1 MRFVDLSHQFE
12 DGMPGFRMED
22 EDGTYTEYTAE
33 IRPFLTHEESE
44 SHYEGEAAFEVTEI
58 TFQTSVG
65 TYLDSP
71 YHRYPAGRDIG
82 DLGVDELVLPGI
94 VVDARGLEPY
104 EELGVDALPT
114 DRELTNR
121 AVLFNFGWDDHW
133 GTAQYR
139 SYPYISDAL
148 IDRLLDEEV
157 GLVGVDT
164 INVDDHRDPTRPAHT
179 RLLEE
184 EIFIVEN
191 MRGLDSLHGE
201 SFRLFAVPIKATQTA
216 AMPVRAF
223 VELRDVP
230 S

>member
-1 MRFVDLSHQFE
+1 MSFVDLSHSFE
-12 DGMPGFRMED
+12 DGMPGFRTET
-22 EDGTYTEYTAE
+22 EDGTVTEYTAE
-33 IRPFLTHEESE
+33 IRPFFTHEESE
-44 SHYEGEAAFEVTEI
+44 SHYDGESAFEVTEL

-82 DLGVDELVLPGI
+82 DLDIDELVLPGV

-104 EELGVDALPT
+104 DELGVDVLPT
-114 DRELTNR
+114 DATLANR

-133 GTAQYR
+133 DTEQYR

-148 IDRLLDEEV
+148 IDRLLDENV

-164 INVDDHRDPTRPAHT
+164 INVDDDRDPSRPAHT
-179 RLLEE
+179 RFLDE

-191 MRGLDSLHGE
+191 MTGLDALHGE
-201 SFRLFAVPIKATQTA
+201 SFRLFAVPIKAPQTA
-216 AMPVRAF
+216 AMPIRAF
-223 VELRDVP
+223 AELR
-230 S
+230 